1 MNSFLA
7 IVDGR
12 FVVSIS
18 LSGKFINSFF
28 ALKLKNLIKMSDDI
42 RKLPTDKTEL
52 TNSEI
57 LIIDYLFPPIVES
70 KKSNLKETVKTIAL
84 LAFLFIIC
92 NLPFIDTIINKIYP
106 VSNNSFIITL
116 VIKTILFVFL
126 YFFITHFNLIQT

>member
-1 MNSFLA
+1 
-7 IVDGR
+7 
-12 FVVSIS
+12 
-18 LSGKFINSFF
+18 
-28 ALKLKNLIKMSDDI
+28 MSDDI

-57 LIIDYLFPPIVES
+57 LIIDSLFPPIVES